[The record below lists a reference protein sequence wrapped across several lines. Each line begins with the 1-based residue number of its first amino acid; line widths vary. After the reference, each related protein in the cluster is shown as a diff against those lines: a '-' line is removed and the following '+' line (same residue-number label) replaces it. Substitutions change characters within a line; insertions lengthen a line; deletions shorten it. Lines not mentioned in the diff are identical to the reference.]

1 MTINDLAELLKG
13 YAKQQGTNRPIVMVD
28 CNNLL
33 YIFSQAKNVVVE
45 AVVNHLIKFTNH
57 GIIVIPVVDGVRPM
71 CKQATNERIAEK
83 EKKRI
88 KAFQLR
94 KDLRLLKQRLVNERL
109 DEAMRSALEEQIKSL
124 ERKFKTSETKSRI
137 SLPEHFADD
146 LENELEELGAHIP
159 NDQYGYVEKVIV
171 GQFQADSYMAGSI
184 VSRQAMMSMTTDT
197 DIPIIAGDCCMSISG
212 FTKNRY
218 TITCVSAATL
228 KNAMS
233 FLPGESK
240 ATFSPAEFPFF
251 EGVMHHRLRALIML
265 ILGCDV
271 YKCGMKGVG
280 AKKLAD
286 FMEKIRMSQRI
297 QWL

>member
-1 MTINDLAELLKG
+1 MGVKSGGKTLHSISGMTINDLAELLKG

-33 YIFSQAKNVVVE
+33 YIFSQAKNAVVE
-45 AVVNHLIKFTNH
+45 AVVNHLIKFANH

-109 DEAMRSALEEQIKSL
+109 DESMRSALEEQIKSL

-212 FTKNRY
+212 FTK
-218 TITCVSAATL
+218 S
-228 KNAMS
+228 
-233 FLPGESK
+233 
-240 ATFSPAEFPFF
+240 
-251 EGVMHHRLRALIML
+251 
-265 ILGCDV
+265 
-271 YKCGMKGVG
+271 
-280 AKKLAD
+280 
-286 FMEKIRMSQRI
+286 
-297 QWL
+297 